1 MLRFMRTTISID
13 DHLLDLARRKARER
27 RTTLG
32 KVVEDALRAALSSAR
47 ADPPAP
53 PFELVTF
60 HGDGP
65 REGVDLDRTSA
76 LLIAED
82 VERYGRER

>member
-1 MLRFMRTTISID
+1 MRTTISLD
-13 DHLLDLARRKARER
+13 GHLLDLAKQRARER

-32 KVVEDALRAALSSAR
+32 KVVEEALRAALTER
-47 ADPPAP
+47 AEEATQ

-65 REGVDLDRTSA
+65 QEGIDLDRTSA
-76 LLIAED
+76 LLAAED
-82 VERYGRER
+82 VMQYARGGKE